1 MLKENSMKT
10 WALCATS
17 LVALLQL
24 PGCLFVDDNDRRP
37 APIGTLTVQWSI
49 DGTHNPLDC
58 ADLNVDRLEISIYSL
73 DGRLVDEVEPYCESF
88 AVSIDLVD
96 GLYTADVTLVDSF
109 DNAATFTET
118 LDDIDIIAGT
128 DLAIDVDFPI
138 DSFL

>member
-1 MLKENSMKT
+1 MKM

-17 LVALLQL
+17 LAALSLL
-24 PGCLFVDDNDRRP
+24 PGCFFVEDDDERVR
-37 APIGTLTVQWSI
+37 APIGTLTVQWTI
-49 DGTHNPLDC
+49 DGTANPLDC
-58 ADLNVDRLEISIYSL
+58 VDFGVDRLELSIYTP
-73 DGRLVDEVEPYCESF
+73 DGRLVDEVEPFCESF
-88 AVSIDLVD
+88 AVSVDLLD

-118 LDDIDIIAGT
+118 LESIDIIAGT

>member
-1 MLKENSMKT
+1 MKM

-17 LVALLQL
+17 LVALSQL
-24 PGCLFVDDNDRRP
+24 PGCFFVEDDDRRVP
-37 APIGTLTVQWSI
+37 SPVGTLTVQWSI
-49 DGTHNPLDC
+49 DGTQNPLDC
-58 ADLNVDRLEISIYSL
+58 ADLDVDRLELSIYSA
-73 DGRLVDEVEPYCESF
+73 DGRLVEEVEPFCESF
-88 AVSIDLVD
+88 TVSVDLLD

-118 LDDIDIIAGT
+118 LEDIDIIAGT

>member
-1 MLKENSMKT
+1 MKT

-17 LVALLQL
+17 LGALLQL
-24 PGCLFVDDNDRRP
+24 PGCLFVDDGEDRVP

-58 ADLNVDRLEISIYSL
+58 ADFDVDRLELSIYAP
-73 DGRLVDEVEPYCESF
+73 DGRLVEEVEPFCEDF
-88 AVSIDLVD
+88 AVSVDLLD

-109 DNAATFTET
+109 DNSATFTET
-118 LDDIDIIAGT
+118 LDSIDIIAGT

>member
-1 MLKENSMKT
+1 MLKENLMKT

-24 PGCLFVDDNDRRP
+24 PGCLFVDDDDRRP
-37 APIGTLTVQWSI
+37 APVGTLTVEWTI
-49 DGTHNPLDC
+49 DGTQNPLDC
-58 ADLNVDRLEISIYSL
+58 VDLNVDRLELSIYSP

-88 AVSIDLVD
+88 GVSVDLLD
-96 GLYTADVTLVDSF
+96 GVYTADVTLVDSF
-109 DNAATFTET
+109 DDAVTFTST